1 LGNVRKRKRRSKY
14 FTFHAL
20 FHGRGICCYYGAQRL
35 DGQMNTGVCT
45 IRLHMPYN
53 QSLKEKRRIVKSVIA
68 RLRNQFNIS
77 VSEVDDLDLWQLATL
92 GISCVSNNS
101 QHIDETLTKVIRF
114 ISQNYPESEIIE
126 QKVEILHGI

>member
-1 LGNVRKRKRRSKY
+1 
-14 FTFHAL
+14 
-20 FHGRGICCYYGAQRL
+20 
-35 DGQMNTGVCT
+35 MNTGVCK

-68 RLRNQFNIS
+68 RLRNQFNVS
-77 VSEVDDLDLWQLATL
+77 VSEVDDQDLWQLATL

-101 QHIDETLTKVIRF
+101 QHIDETLTKVIKF

-126 QKVEILHGI
+126 QKVEIIHGI